1 VAYKSTDF
9 KGHIDLFFTFEK
21 SIIMKKIESIEELKK
36 EATNANGDYSD
47 FFIALNFGARS
58 SKRVSYDSENKTF
71 NVINEI
77 DYSYQDDLTEEQL
90 REETH
95 IVFAIENGAFYK
107 YYF

>member
-1 VAYKSTDF
+1 
-9 KGHIDLFFTFEK
+9 
-21 SIIMKKIESIEELKK
+21 MKQITSIEVLKK
-36 EATNANGDYSD
+36 EAANPNGDYSD
-47 FFIALNFGARS
+47 FFISLNFGARS
-58 SKRVSYDSENKTF
+58 SKRVFYDTENETF

-107 YYF
+107 YE